1 MKKHLA
7 IVAAAALT
15 VGGFTYAQDAQPN
28 QPNAAER
35 AGSAIEH
42 GAEKTG
48 SAIKHGAEKV
58 GDALTGN
65 HEAQTAAGQ
74 TKSSEEI
81 HDVMAQVAEAA
92 LTKDGLDNIVER
104 FVDAD
109 RNRLGTNKDDLKADD
124 TLNGRIAQFQ
134 KDWKAK
140 YNQDFDIKDEDAV
153 YNASFAMITEGEEG
167 KARTASDRIGAD
179 ATAGSGAAAASGAAG
194 GVSASGSVNTNT
206 GTATGNVDNKS
217 GVDAPKANTDGQTA
231 ADTNRNDPG
240 RNIATVHIAASH
252 NMPALDVPMIHEAG
266 GWKIDV
272 PDSVDGPK
280 FKQAVLTALTHCDE
294 MKDQWPAD
302 VNDAYR
308 AVTHS
313 VLLSIFDKPLDDKSA
328 GGATGASGTDT
339 NANIA
344 APSK

>member
-1 MKKHLA
+1 MRKHLA
-7 IVAAAALT
+7 IVAAAAALT
-15 VGGFTYAQDAQPN
+15 VGGFAYAQDA

-35 AGSAIEH
+35 AGQAIEH

-48 SAIKHGAEKV
+48 DAIKHGAEKV
-58 GDALTGN
+58 KDAVTPGD
-65 HEAQTAAGQ
+65 QSRTASAGQ
-74 TKSSEEI
+74 SKHAEEI
-81 HDVMAQVAEAA
+81 HDVLAQVAEAA
-92 LTKDGLDNIVER
+92 LTKDGLDDIVER

-124 TLNGRIAQFQ
+124 TLNGRVAQFQ
-134 KDWKAK
+134 KDWKDK
-140 YNQDFDIKDEDAV
+140 YGQDFDIKDEDKV
-153 YNASFAMITEGEEG
+153 YDPSFAMITEGEEG

-179 ATAGSGAAAASGAAG
+179 TSAGGGAA
-194 GVSASGSVNTNT
+194 SASGTVGGASASGTVDTNT
-206 GTATGNVDNKS
+206 GTASGNVDNKT

-231 ADTNRNDPG
+231 ADKNRNDPG

-266 GWKIDV
+266 GWKIDI

-280 FKQAVLTALTHCDE
+280 YKQAVLTALTHCDD
-294 MKDQWPAD
+294 MKDKWPSD

-328 GGATGASGTDT
+328 GATGASGTDT

-344 APSK
+344 APAK